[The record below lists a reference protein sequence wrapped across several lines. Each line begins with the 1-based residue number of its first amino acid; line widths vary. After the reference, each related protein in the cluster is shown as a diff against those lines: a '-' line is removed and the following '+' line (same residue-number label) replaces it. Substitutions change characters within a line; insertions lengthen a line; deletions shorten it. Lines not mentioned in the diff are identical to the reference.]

1 MITVVGSINLDLV
14 ARVERLPTPGETV
27 SGVEYTEVAGGKGAN
42 QALAVRRAG
51 ASTMM
56 VGAIGHDANAE
67 AATALLKA
75 ASVDLTLVEAVDAPT
90 GVALILVDAKTGENQ
105 IAVVPGANDHV
116 SIGRLPDETKGLL
129 LQMEIPHAV
138 NEAFLADAEAQGI
151 PVFFN
156 PAPFCANAVDLALK
170 ATVIIVNETEFDL
183 LADAMAISPPNH
195 AEDIGEE
202 RTRIARGRSFVQ
214 KTGKTIIITLGAA
227 GALLL
232 AADEE
237 AHAVPPSIAAVDT
250 VGAGDTFCGYF
261 AAAYADGKS
270 LTECL
275 DIAVVAGALA
285 CLKEGAQPA
294 IPTMDKVLLAR
305 GKTA

>member
-214 KTGKTIIITLGAA
+214 KTGKTI
-227 GALLL
+227 
-232 AADEE
+232 
-237 AHAVPPSIAAVDT
+237 
-250 VGAGDTFCGYF
+250 
-261 AAAYADGKS
+261 
-270 LTECL
+270 
-275 DIAVVAGALA
+275 
-285 CLKEGAQPA
+285 
-294 IPTMDKVLLAR
+294 
-305 GKTA
+305 